1 MKNNLKLEI
10 VSAQESLYS
19 GDIKFVVVPGEE
31 GELGIYPN
39 HTPLI
44 TRIKPG
50 ELKLKNLEN
59 QEEVVVVAGG
69 ILEVQPNLVTV
80 LADSAIRAG
89 DIDEERSR
97 EAKQNAESIIK
108 NNKEDQNQVVVS
120 KFANSTAFFSQ
131 AAKQN
136 NVMKRFLN
144 DVKNSSFSQS
154 VNSFKAALKTLS
166 K

>member
-1 MKNNLKLEI
+1 M
-10 VSAQESLYS
+10 YS
-19 GDIKFVVVPGEE
+19 GEIKFVVVPGEE

-59 QEEVVVVAGG
+59 QDEVVVVAGG

-80 LADSAIRAG
+80 LADSAIRAV

-97 EAKQNAESIIK
+97 DAKQNAESIIK
-108 NNKEDQNQVVVS
+108 NNKGDIDLAKAHAELA
-120 KFANSTAFFSQ
+120 FAIAEL
-131 AAKQN
+131 AAIKKLRG
-136 NVMKRFLN
+136 KR
-144 DVKNSSFSQS
+144 
-154 VNSFKAALKTLS
+154 
-166 K
+166 

>member
-39 HTPLI
+39 QTPLI

-59 QEEVVVVAGG
+59 QDEVVVVAGG

-80 LADSAIRAG
+80 LADSAIRARN
-89 DIDEERSR
+89 IDEERSR

-108 NNKEDQNQVVVS
+108 NNKEDIDLAKAHAELAFAIAELTAIE
-120 KFANSTAFFSQ
+120 KFRG
-131 AAKQN
+131 
-136 NVMKRFLN
+136 KR
-144 DVKNSSFSQS
+144 
-154 VNSFKAALKTLS
+154 
-166 K
+166 

>member
-1 MKNNLKLEI
+1 MNNLKLEI
-10 VSAQESLYS
+10 VSAHKSLYS
-19 GDIKFVVVPGEE
+19 GEIKFVVVPGEE

-59 QEEVVVVAGG
+59 QDEVVVVAGG

-108 NNKEDQNQVVVS
+108 NNKEDIDLA
-120 KFANSTAFFSQ
+120 KAHAELAFAIAEL
-131 AAKQN
+131 AAIKKLRG
-136 NVMKRFLN
+136 KR
-144 DVKNSSFSQS
+144 
-154 VNSFKAALKTLS
+154 
-166 K
+166 

>member
-59 QEEVVVVAGG
+59 QDEVVVVAGG

-108 NNKEDQNQVVVS
+108 NNKEDIDLA
-120 KFANSTAFFSQ
+120 KAHAELAFAIAEL
-131 AAKQN
+131 AAIKKLRG
-136 NVMKRFLN
+136 KR
-144 DVKNSSFSQS
+144 
-154 VNSFKAALKTLS
+154 
-166 K
+166 

>member
-50 ELKLKNLEN
+50 ELKFKNLEN
-59 QEEVVVVAGG
+59 ENEVIVVAGG

-80 LADSAIRAG
+80 LADSAIRAA
-89 DIDEERSR
+89 DIDEERSK
-97 EAKQNAESIIK
+97 EAKQKAESIIK
-108 NNKEDQNQVVVS
+108 NNKQDIDLAKAHAELAFAIAELTAIE
-120 KFANSTAFFSQ
+120 KFRG
-131 AAKQN
+131 
-136 NVMKRFLN
+136 KR
-144 DVKNSSFSQS
+144 
-154 VNSFKAALKTLS
+154 
-166 K
+166 

>member
-19 GDIKFVVVPGEE
+19 GDMKFVVVPGEE

-59 QEEVVVVAGG
+59 QDEVVVVAGG

-108 NNKEDQNQVVVS
+108 NNKEDIDLA
-120 KFANSTAFFSQ
+120 KAHAELAFAIAEL
-131 AAKQN
+131 AAIKKLRG
-136 NVMKRFLN
+136 KR
-144 DVKNSSFSQS
+144 
-154 VNSFKAALKTLS
+154 
-166 K
+166 

>member
-50 ELKLKNLEN
+50 ELKFKNLEN
-59 QEEVVVVAGG
+59 EDEVIVVEAVYWKCSQ
-69 ILEVQPNLVTV
+69 IL
-80 LADSAIRAG
+80 
-89 DIDEERSR
+89 
-97 EAKQNAESIIK
+97 
-108 NNKEDQNQVVVS
+108 
-120 KFANSTAFFSQ
+120 
-131 AAKQN
+131 
-136 NVMKRFLN
+136 
-144 DVKNSSFSQS
+144 
-154 VNSFKAALKTLS
+154 
-166 K
+166 

>member
-59 QEEVVVVAGG
+59 QDEVVVVAGG

-97 EAKQNAESIIK
+97 EAKQNAESIIIS
-108 NNKEDQNQVVVS
+108 NKEDIDLA
-120 KFANSTAFFSQ
+120 KAHAELAFAIAEL
-131 AAKQN
+131 AAIKKLRG
-136 NVMKRFLN
+136 KR
-144 DVKNSSFSQS
+144 
-154 VNSFKAALKTLS
+154 
-166 K
+166 

>member
-19 GDIKFVVVPGEE
+19 GDIKFVIVPGEE

-59 QEEVVVVAGG
+59 
-69 ILEVQPNLVTV
+69 
-80 LADSAIRAG
+80 
-89 DIDEERSR
+89 
-97 EAKQNAESIIK
+97 
-108 NNKEDQNQVVVS
+108 
-120 KFANSTAFFSQ
+120 
-131 AAKQN
+131 
-136 NVMKRFLN
+136 
-144 DVKNSSFSQS
+144 
-154 VNSFKAALKTLS
+154 
-166 K
+166 

>member
-50 ELKLKNLEN
+50 ELKFKNLEN
-59 QEEVVVVAGG
+59 ENEVIVVAGG

-80 LADSAIRAG
+80 LADSAIRAA
-89 DIDEERSR
+89 DIDEKRSK
-97 EAKQNAESIIK
+97 EAKQKAESIIK
-108 NNKEDQNQVVVS
+108 NNKQDIDLAKAHAELAFAIAELTAIE
-120 KFANSTAFFSQ
+120 KFRG
-131 AAKQN
+131 
-136 NVMKRFLN
+136 KR
-144 DVKNSSFSQS
+144 
-154 VNSFKAALKTLS
+154 
-166 K
+166 

>member
-108 NNKEDQNQVVVS
+108 NNKEDIDLA
-120 KFANSTAFFSQ
+120 KAHAELAFAIAEL
-131 AAKQN
+131 AAIKKLRG
-136 NVMKRFLN
+136 KR
-144 DVKNSSFSQS
+144 
-154 VNSFKAALKTLS
+154 
-166 K
+166 

>member
-1 MKNNLKLEI
+1 MSNLKLEI

-50 ELKLKNLEN
+50 ELKFKNLEN
-59 QEEVVVVAGG
+59 EDEVIVVAGG

-80 LADSAIRAG
+80 LADSAIRAV
-89 DIDEERSR
+89 DIDEERSK
-97 EAKQNAESIIK
+97 EAKHNAESVIK
-108 NNKEDQNQVVVS
+108 KNKEDIDLA
-120 KFANSTAFFSQ
+120 KAHAELAFAIAEL
-131 AAKQN
+131 K
-136 NVMKRFLN
+136 
-144 DVKNSSFSQS
+144 
-154 VNSFKAALKTLS
+154 ALKKLRG
-166 K
+166 KR

>member
-50 ELKLKNLEN
+50 ELKFKNLEN
-59 QEEVVVVAGG
+59 EDEVIVVAGG

-89 DIDEERSR
+89 DIDEERSK
-97 EAKQNAESIIK
+97 EAKQKAESIIK
-108 NNKEDQNQVVVS
+108 NNKEDMNLAKAHAELAFAIAELTAIE
-120 KFANSTAFFSQ
+120 KFRG
-131 AAKQN
+131 
-136 NVMKRFLN
+136 KR
-144 DVKNSSFSQS
+144 
-154 VNSFKAALKTLS
+154 
-166 K
+166 